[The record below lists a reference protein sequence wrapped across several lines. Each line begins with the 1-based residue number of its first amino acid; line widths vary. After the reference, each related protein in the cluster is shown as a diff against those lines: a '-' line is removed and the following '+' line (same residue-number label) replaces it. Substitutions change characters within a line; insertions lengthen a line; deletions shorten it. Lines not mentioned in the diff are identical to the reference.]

1 MRSVLCFITVIIFLS
16 GCNSSNNIQLS
27 PDLKL
32 TSRSMHINAPEPSY
46 GIAWEA
52 WYLDSEKHIQLF
64 RHLPNMMSEDVSITV
79 GIPEN
84 LKESTEK
91 FLIKNFDYEK
101 WAQEVLNRSDLV
113 ANMKEKGVSY
123 KKKYVDYI
131 GGLRCGTDVE
141 SSSPALG
148 VGFKKYY
155 TVCGYYDTNGNKKRV
170 DIMYHYISSFNGTKF
185 QSDTTSTIASGK
197 DIDTLFKQ
205 DMKAIFD
212 SLVIHDM
219 DRERMSKEGL
229 LYDKKYD
236 AESENK
242 AKNTQGK

>member
-1 MRSVLCFITVIIFLS
+1 MRTFCLILGMIFIN
-16 GCNSSNNIQLS
+16 GCTGSNNIKLTS
-27 PDLKL
+27 NLKL
-32 TSRSMHINAPEPSY
+32 TSQSIHIDAPPSSF

-52 WYLDSEKHIQLF
+52 WYLTSTKNNIQLF
-64 RHLPNMMSEDVSITV
+64 RHLPNMMSENVNITV
-79 GIPEN
+79 RIPPEN
-84 LKESTEK
+84 QNINYL
-91 FLIKNFDYEK
+91 LD
-101 WAQEVLNRSDLV
+101 
-113 ANMKEKGVSY
+113 
-123 KKKYVDYI
+123 KKKSNDLERTTALPPSERNQKNMEERGVVYNKNYVDYI
-131 GGLRCGTDVE
+131 DGLKCVTDAE

-148 VGFKKYY
+148 VGFKKYF
-155 TVCGYYDTNGNKKRV
+155 TVCGYYDTSGNKKRI

-229 LYDKKYD
+229 LHERKYD
-236 AESENK
+236 VESEFRSR
-242 AKNTQGK
+242 